1 MIMSFK
7 LTNASAT
14 FQAYI
19 NWALT
24 ELVNVFCVIYLND
37 ILIYFSFLEE
47 HQSHVKQILKQLW
60 QFKLYA
66 NLKKCAFHTIQMK
79 FLKFIIFITDVLM
92 NQQQIK
98 IIKKWS
104 VSRSYYEIQIFL
116 EFANFYHHF
125 IQKYFKITASLTGLL
140 KDSKN
145 DKKTDVFEWS

>member
-1 MIMSFK
+1 V
-7 LTNASAT
+7 
-14 FQAYI
+14 
-19 NWALT
+19 LT

-37 ILIYFSFLEE
+37 ILIYFSFLKE
-47 HQSHVKQILKQLW
+47 HQSHVKQILKQLQ

-66 NLKKCAFHTIQMK
+66 NLKKCTFHIIQMK

-104 VSRSYYEIQIFL
+104 ISRSYCKIQIFL
-116 EFANFYHHF
+116 KFTNFYYYF
-125 IQKYFKITASLTGLL
+125 IQNYFKITVSLTDLL

-145 DKKTDVFEWS
+145 DKKIDVFK

>member
-1 MIMSFK
+1 V
-7 LTNASAT
+7 
-14 FQAYI
+14 
-19 NWALT
+19 LT

-37 ILIYFSFLEE
+37 ILIYFSFLKE
-47 HQSHVKQILKQLW
+47 HQSHVKQILKQLQ

-66 NLKKCAFHTIQMK
+66 NLKKCTFHIIQMK

-104 VSRSYYEIQIFL
+104 ISRSYYKIQIFL
-116 EFANFYHHF
+116 KFTNFYYYF
-125 IQKYFKITASLTGLL
+125 IQNYFKITVSLTDLL

-145 DKKTDVFEWS
+145 DKKIDVFK